1 MKIEFPFL
9 KGSEG
14 NTLFIIGN
22 GFDLFHGALTK
33 YKHFCSWLNL
43 NGAEKFVSEMQEV
56 FYKLDGKPDSLWSNF
71 EEALGDYNID
81 RAYQYYYISPKDS
94 LSENKYEIASNKVV
108 DNVRHL
114 CNMIRPE
121 MKRWASKIPIDN
133 IEQQISLSINSWFLT
148 FNYTKILE
156 NIYGISSD
164 HICHIHGSID
174 DSEEIVTGHSPYIVP
189 KYYDAKTDEE
199 ERAKQ
204 KIKELLF
211 ELSKKQEK
219 QIEKNQTFFLSLPKL
234 THIVVIG
241 HSLAD
246 IDLRYFGHIIKLLDQ
261 EVVWHFSYHSEKD
274 KNNIDNFKRECKNY
288 SYHYTINEGE
298 IINLNI

>member
-1 MKIEFPFL
+1 MIIEFPFL
-9 KGSEG
+9 KGSEE

-43 NGAEKFVSEMQEV
+43 NGAEEFVSEMQEV
-56 FYKLDGKPDSLWSNF
+56 FYKLDGKLDSLWSNF

-81 RAYQYYYISPKDS
+81 RVYQLYYKSPKDS
-94 LSENKYEIASNKVV
+94 LGENKHKIASNKVV
-108 DNVRHL
+108 DNVRQL
-114 CNMIRPE
+114 CNMVRPE
-121 MKRWASKIPIDN
+121 LKRWASKIPIDN
-133 IEQQISLSINSWFLT
+133 IEKKISLSINSWYLT
-148 FNYTKILE
+148 FNFTKILE
-156 NIYGISSD
+156 NIYGIPSD

-174 DSEEIVTGHSPYIVP
+174 DNEEIITGHSQYIVP

-204 KIKELLF
+204 KIKEILLD
-211 ELSKKQEK
+211 LSKKQEK

-246 IDLRYFGHIIKLLDQ
+246 IDLRYFGHIISMIDK
-261 EVVWHFSYHSEKD
+261 ETIWHFSYHSEKD
-274 KNNIDNFKRECKNY
+274 KNNIANFRQECVKN
-288 SYHYTINEGE
+288 SYTINEGE
-298 IINLNI
+298 SIIL